1 MAKNEQPINEV
12 DDDFDDLKNQKE
24 VYGRIY
30 RITSPVESVGRPA
43 SEFVGKVAERV
54 DEDYIGRYFGPGRYK
69 IDWRITKSDGTRE
82 KRNEIFNIGSEYAEI
97 YAAEQAKKA
106 KKAETIAPA
115 PAPAAPS
122 PLGGL
127 DLGGLLGGLTVEKI
141 TAIGTGLKLI
151 KDFLAPPP
159 TPPAVDVAKLLE
171 IFAANNRPQPVS
183 DALLIQAMQSLQKT
197 NSPPSLLQQMRELKE
212 IKETLKDETAEETDG
227 EGGQMSFLIEQGLK
241 YLPSILAA
249 NKQDFRATGEQARE
263 LPMIAGLIRNN
274 PDLASEFIN
283 RAAEQYGRENA
294 QQLAAGFGLQITPI
308 QQQQQQ
314 QDQGGDLENDVEV

>member
-12 DDDFDDLKNQKE
+12 DDDFDDLKSQKE

-106 KKAETIAPA
+106 KKAETVAPA
-115 PAPAAPS
+115 PASPS
-122 PLGGL
+122 TLGGL
-127 DLGGLLGGLTVEKI
+127 DLGAVLGDLTVEKI
-141 TAIGTGLKLI
+141 KAIGAGLKLI

-159 TPPAVDVAKLLE
+159 PPPEKPPPPE
-171 IFAANNRPQPVS
+171 
-183 DALLIQAMQSLQKT
+183 AL
-197 NSPPSLLQQMRELKE
+197 
-212 IKETLKDETAEETDG
+212 
-227 EGGQMSFLIEQGLK
+227 
-241 YLPSILAA
+241 
-249 NKQDFRATGEQARE
+249 
-263 LPMIAGLIRNN
+263 
-274 PDLASEFIN
+274 
-283 RAAEQYGRENA
+283 
-294 QQLAAGFGLQITPI
+294 
-308 QQQQQQ
+308 
-314 QDQGGDLENDVEV
+314 

>member
-1 MAKNEQPINEV
+1 MARNEQTINEV
-12 DDDFDDLKNQKE
+12 DDDFEDLKNQKE
-24 VYGRIY
+24 IYGRIY

-43 SEFVGKVAERV
+43 TEFVGKVAERV

-82 KRNEIFNIGSEYAEI
+82 KQNEIFNIGPEYSEI

-106 KKAETIAPA
+106 KKIETIAPA
-115 PAPAAPS
+115 PATPS

-141 TAIGTGLKLI
+141 TTIGAGLKLI

-159 TPPAVDVAKLLE
+159 PPPAVDVAKLLE

-197 NSPPSLLQQMRELKE
+197 NTPPSLLQQMRELKE
-212 IKETLKDETAEETDG
+212 IKETLKDETADETDG
-227 EGGQMSFLIEQGLK
+227 EGGQMSFLLEQAFK
-241 YLPSILAA
+241 YLPSLLAA
-249 NKQDFRATGEQARE
+249 NKQDFRATGAQARE
-263 LPMIAGLIRNN
+263 LPMVAGLIRNN
-274 PDLASEFIN
+274 PDLATEFIN

-294 QQLAAGFGLQITPI
+294 QQLAAGFGLQLTPI

-314 QDQGGDLENDVEV
+314 QDQGDDLEKEAV

>member
-12 DDDFDDLKNQKE
+12 DEDFDDLKNQKE

-106 KKAETIAPA
+106 KKAETVAPA
-115 PAPAAPS
+115 PAPASPS

-127 DLGGLLGGLTVEKI
+127 DLGGILGGLTVDKI
-141 TAIGTGLKLI
+141 TAIGAGLKLI

-159 TPPAVDVAKLLE
+159 PPPSMDVAKLLE
-171 IFAANNRPQPVS
+171 TFAAIARPQPVS

-197 NSPPSLLQQMRELKE
+197 NTAPSLTQQMRELKE
-212 IKETLKDETAEETDG
+212 VKEILTDEIGTADNDG
-227 EGGQMSFLIEQGLK
+227 EGGQMSFLIEQAFK
-241 YLPSILAA
+241 YLPSLLAA

-263 LPMIAGLIRNN
+263 NPMVAGLIRNN
-274 PDLASEFIN
+274 PDLATEFIN
-283 RAAEQYGRENA
+283 RAAQQYGRENA
-294 QQLAAGFGLQITPI
+294 QQLAAGFGLQLTPV

-314 QDQGGDLENDVEV
+314 QDQGDDLEKEAV

>member
-1 MAKNEQPINEV
+1 MAKNEQPINEL

-69 IDWRITKSDGTRE
+69 IDWRITKSDGTKE

-106 KKAETIAPA
+106 KKAETVAPT
-115 PAPAAPS
+115 PAAPS
-122 PLGGL
+122 TLGGL
-127 DLGGLLGGLTVEKI
+127 DLGGILGGLTVDKI
-141 TAIGTGLKLI
+141 TAIGAGLKLI

-159 TPPAVDVAKLLE
+159 PPPAVDVAKLLE

-197 NSPPSLLQQMRELKE
+197 NTPPSLLQQMRELKE
-212 IKETLKDETAEETDG
+212 IKETLKDETADETDG
-227 EGGQMSFLIEQGLK
+227 EGGQMSFLLEQAFK
-241 YLPSILAA
+241 YLPSLLAA
-249 NKQDFRATGEQARE
+249 NKQDFRATGAQARE
-263 LPMIAGLIRNN
+263 LPMVAGIIRNN
-274 PDLASEFIN
+274 PDLATEFIN
-283 RAAEQYGRENA
+283 RAAQQYGRENA
-294 QQLAAGFGLQITPI
+294 QQLAAGFGLQLTPI
-308 QQQQQQ
+308 QQQEQQ
-314 QDQGGDLENDVEV
+314 QDQGEDLEKEAV

>member
-69 IDWRITKSDGTRE
+69 IDWRITKSDGTKE

-106 KKAETIAPA
+106 KKAETVA
-115 PAPAAPS
+115 PAPAAPLT
-122 PLGGL
+122 LGGL
-127 DLGGLLGGLTVEKI
+127 DLGGILGGLTVDKI
-141 TAIGTGLKLI
+141 TAIGAGLKLI

-159 TPPAVDVAKLLE
+159 PPPAVDVAKLLE

-197 NSPPSLLQQMRELKE
+197 NTPPSLLQQMRELKE
-212 IKETLKDETAEETDG
+212 IKETLKDETADETDG
-227 EGGQMSFLIEQGLK
+227 EGGQMSFLIEQAFK
-241 YLPSILAA
+241 YLPSLLAA
-249 NKQDFRATGEQARE
+249 NKQDFRATGAQARE
-263 LPMIAGLIRNN
+263 LPMVEGIIRNN
-274 PDLASEFIN
+274 PDLATEFIN
-283 RAAEQYGRENA
+283 RAAQQYGSENA
-294 QQLAAGFGLQITPI
+294 QQLAAGFGLQLTPI

-314 QDQGGDLENDVEV
+314 QDQGDDLEKEAV

>member
-12 DDDFDDLKNQKE
+12 DDDFEDLKNQKE

-69 IDWRITKSDGTRE
+69 IDWRITKSDGTKE

-106 KKAETIAPA
+106 KKAETVA

-122 PLGGL
+122 TLGAL
-127 DLGGLLGGLTVEKI
+127 DLGGLLGGLTVDKI
-141 TAIGTGLKLI
+141 TAIGAGLKLI

-159 TPPAVDVAKLLE
+159 PPPAVDVAKLLE

-197 NSPPSLLQQMRELKE
+197 NTPPSLLQQMRELKE
-212 IKETLKDETAEETDG
+212 IKETLKDETADETDG
-227 EGGQMSFLIEQGLK
+227 EGGQMSILLEQAFK
-241 YLPSILAA
+241 YLPSLLAA
-249 NKQDFRATGEQARE
+249 NKQDFRATGAQARE
-263 LPMIAGLIRNN
+263 LPMVAGIIRNN
-274 PDLASEFIN
+274 PDLATEFIN
-283 RAAEQYGRENA
+283 RAAQQYGRENA
-294 QQLAAGFGLQITPI
+294 QQLAAGFGLQLTPI
-308 QQQQQQ
+308 QQQEQQ
-314 QDQGGDLENDVEV
+314 QDQGEDLEKEAV